1 MGIHQDREVRG
12 LVERILNPS
21 QDWGAEGVHDIE
33 DHNSHGLAS
42 LAAQVASELIGAI
55 AEIPCSLLDAPFG
68 LWRNVTGERSI
79 IEDNGNGGNRKAALS
94 GHVPNGDG
102 RSFGVIQPQLLP
114 VDVIVL

>member
-42 LAAQVASELIGAI
+42 LAAQVATELIGAI

-68 LWRNVTGERSI
+68 LWRNVTGQASI
-79 IEDNGNGGNRKAALS
+79 IFVNGNGGKRKAAPVDP
-94 GHVPNGDG
+94 GPKVDG
-102 RSFGVIQPQLLP
+102 R
-114 VDVIVL
+114 